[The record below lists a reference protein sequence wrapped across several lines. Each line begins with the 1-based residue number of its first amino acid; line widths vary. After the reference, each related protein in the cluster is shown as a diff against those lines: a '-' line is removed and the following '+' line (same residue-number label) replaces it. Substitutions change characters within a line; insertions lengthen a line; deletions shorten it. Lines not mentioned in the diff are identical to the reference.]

1 MVFDHIVKHNGIRYA
16 AGENVPIENN
26 KHTQKIKRSPVTF
39 TENVDVEE
47 TEIKKRGRQTV
58 KRD

>member
-16 AGENVPIENN
+16 TGEDVPIENN
-26 KHTQKIKRSPVTF
+26 KTTQKSEQSPVTF
-39 TENVDVEE
+39 TENVEE
-47 TEIKKRGRQTV
+47 TAIKRRGRPTA

>member
-16 AGENVPIENN
+16 AGEDVPVENDN
-26 KHTQKIKRSPVTF
+26 KPTQKIEQSPVTF
-39 TENVDVEE
+39 TENVEE
-47 TEIKKRGRQTV
+47 TATKRRGRPTA

>member
-26 KHTQKIKRSPVTF
+26 KPTQKIEHSPVTF
-39 TENVDVEE
+39 TENVNVEE
-47 TEIKKRGRQTV
+47 TATKKRGRQTV